1 MLASLTDMPR
11 PHGKEAQ
18 DRRLFYYLMPYSS
31 AQGILLLKNL
41 LSYFQRFHA
50 FHWIN
55 ILLTTDAMLPKEV
68 KPKACI
74 KAMLQFKQT
83 WSNLYQNRFK
93 NT

>member
-1 MLASLTDMPR
+1 MPASLTDMPR
-11 PHGKEAQ
+11 PHGKESK
-18 DRRLFYYLMPYSS
+18 DRSLFYYLMPYSS

-41 LSYFQRFHA
+41 LSYFQRFYA

-74 KAMLQFKQT
+74 HAMLQFNQT
-83 WSNLYQNRFK
+83 WSNPSSKQILK
-93 NT
+93 